1 MSTKKACSAVSQ
13 SVRDI
18 QLINRQFIE
27 LMQGL
32 KELHFDEA
40 CFFVGTAYCSFEQAL
55 ALSFNKHGSSI

>member
-1 MSTKKACSAVSQ
+1 MSTKKASSSVSQ

-18 QLINRQFIE
+18 QQINRQFIE

-55 ALSFNKHGSSI
+55 ALSFDKRSRSI

>member
-1 MSTKKACSAVSQ
+1 MSTKQAQSAPLQ
-13 SVRDI
+13 TIRNI
-18 QLINRQFIE
+18 QQINRQFIE